1 MQQANFEYCHL
12 LDPQLVQHILG
23 TNGVY
28 GYYLGCIH
36 TVHTNG
42 NVWNFFQSLFLSI
55 IIIFLNYVGWCSNDT
70 LPL

>member
-42 NVWNFFQSLFLSI
+42 NV
-55 IIIFLNYVGWCSNDT
+55 
-70 LPL
+70 